1 VNYGLPGP
9 QTVLQGAKEGIIGV
23 VNEIVSTAHSTVH
36 ETMLLLSFLNA
47 MQCSSLFAI

>member
-23 VNEIVSTAHSTVH
+23 VNEIVSTVS
-36 ETMLLLSFLNA
+36 LLLC
-47 MQCSSLFAI
+47 MKERSLLLHA